1 MKFRCKLCGYL
12 YSRKD
17 TLKDHIR
24 GKHNPRYSTSDLNS
38 MVEVV
43 PPAPT
48 SPNLVGVSAPNS
60 PVLATTPTPTSTPTP
75 TLTPAQSALSTIAEA
90 LMKSSQESR
99 QAAAKVDN

>member
-1 MKFRCKLCGYL
+1 LCGYL

-38 MVEVV
+38 LVEVV

-48 SPNLVGVSAPNS
+48 SPNLVGPSVALNN
-60 PVLATTPTPTSTPTP
+60 LAD
-75 TLTPAQSALSTIAEA
+75 A
-90 LMKSSQESR
+90 LMKSSE
-99 QAAAKVDN
+99 AKPEAEMNN